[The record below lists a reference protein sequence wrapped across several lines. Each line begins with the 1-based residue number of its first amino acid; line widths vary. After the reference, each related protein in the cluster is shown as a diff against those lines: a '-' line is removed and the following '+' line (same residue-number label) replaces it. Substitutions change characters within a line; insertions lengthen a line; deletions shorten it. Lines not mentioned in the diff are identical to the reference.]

1 MINFK
6 KLIKNFGFAFVGLKK
21 AASEQTFR
29 IFIMAAVLVIVL
41 MFVFDVSHY
50 EKLMLVLIITIVV
63 TLELINSR
71 IERIL
76 DIFQPDY
83 DERVRIIK
91 DISAGAV
98 LLACLGAAI
107 IGFLIFWPYFQ
118 NLFFLGSLSTI
129 KVCLR
134 FT

>member
-1 MINFK
+1 MFFNLK
-6 KLIKNFGFAFVGLKK
+6 KLIKNFGFAFVGLKE

-29 IFIMAAVLVIVL
+29 IFIMAAVLVVVL

-50 EKLMLVLIITIVV
+50 EKLILVLIITIVV

-83 DERVRIIK
+83 DKRVRIIK

-107 IGFLIFWPYFQ
+107 IGFLIFWPYFK
-118 NLFFLGSLSTI
+118 NLFL
-129 KVCLR
+129 
-134 FT
+134 